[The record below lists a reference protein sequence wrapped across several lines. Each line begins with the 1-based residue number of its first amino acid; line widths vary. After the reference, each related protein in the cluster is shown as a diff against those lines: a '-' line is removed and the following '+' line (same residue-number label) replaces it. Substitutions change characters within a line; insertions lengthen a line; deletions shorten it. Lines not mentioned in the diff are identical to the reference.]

1 MLWGAV
7 LEGKDPPGPPKAC
20 STLFPPR
27 PVPSPDTLTS
37 APLCP
42 SGAPGTPPRC
52 SRRFLK
58 GGSRPEGSLWFAASA
73 VFHRHAH
80 PHPSPFPL
88 SVPGYP
94 CPFALPSSSVT
105 RTGAV
110 QAPRCLGLG
119 SGVPGGCS

>member
-1 MLWGAV
+1 MRKRRHPVPLGSVPQDPWGYPSPTLRPEDHPEGPWSRAGGLSTLWGAV

-52 SRRFLK
+52 S
-58 GGSRPEGSLWFAASA
+58 
-73 VFHRHAH
+73 HHAH
-80 PHPSPFPL
+80 PHPPTLKP
-88 SVPGYP
+88 
-94 CPFALPSSSVT
+94 
-105 RTGAV
+105 
-110 QAPRCLGLG
+110 
-119 SGVPGGCS
+119 